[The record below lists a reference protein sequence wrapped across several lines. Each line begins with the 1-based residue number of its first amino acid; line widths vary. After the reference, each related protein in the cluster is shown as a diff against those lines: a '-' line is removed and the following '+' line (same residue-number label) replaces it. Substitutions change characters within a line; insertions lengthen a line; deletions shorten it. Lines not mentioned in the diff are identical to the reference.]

1 MGIEPSIGARAF
13 NQGFGM
19 FLDMT
24 GLAHMITQWLW
35 LHAQDLYKCK
45 PDNTPARRWKSG
57 HKEARPTKKLFAIH
71 RCPEGKISF
80 LQ

>member
-35 LHAQDLYKCK
+35 LHAQDLHKIK
-45 PDNTPARRWKSG
+45 PTTTPVWMKAL
-57 HKEARPTKKLFAIH
+57 H
-71 RCPEGKISF
+71 EG
-80 LQ
+80 LLAVGC